1 MTTTARVNRIEEPS
15 AAAATLR
22 QNAIGVWGV
31 AFFLLA
37 GVASLMV
44 IGGLVPTSFAVTGL
58 TAVPIYF
65 LVVAV
70 VLAVF
75 LVGYLAMARLVPNA
89 GAFYAL
95 VRQGLGRPAG
105 VAAALVALVAYNA
118 LQIAV
123 YGIFGFT
130 TANFLHDKVGLGF
143 PWWGYSLVAWAV
155 VAVLGLLNV
164 KLSAGILGV
173 LSIAEF
179 LVIVALSVSGVA
191 TRGAHPLAWDSLSP
205 AHITFGFAGVGF
217 LLAVL
222 GYIGFEN
229 GPVLMEEAR
238 RPRRT
243 VWIASFVVLV
253 GIAALYVFAPF
264 AMVTFWGADQI
275 ISVAAQA
282 GPGTLFGMGPALLG
296 DIALALFIT
305 SAFGTLLTFHNIVGR
320 YAYSLGRENVLP
332 KVFGQTGQKSGAPWV
347 ASLAQSNLALFVIF
361 GYALA
366 HLDPLVQLFFWVG
379 TTGGF
384 AVLCLLALSSLSV
397 VAYFARKQAQT
408 LDVGVWQRF
417 IAPSVAFLALITMAV
432 FSVLNYPTLMGLP
445 TDSVVAKVFP
455 AALILP
461 AVVGLIWALILRAR
475 RRDVYEAIGHGPNA
489 GLVPAVPR

>member
-191 TRGAHPLAWDSLSP
+191 TRGAAPARVGLAVARSHHVRLCRGGLSP
-205 AHITFGFAGVGF
+205 
-217 LLAVL
+217 
-222 GYIGFEN
+222 
-229 GPVLMEEAR
+229 
-238 RPRRT
+238 
-243 VWIASFVVLV
+243 
-253 GIAALYVFAPF
+253 
-264 AMVTFWGADQI
+264 
-275 ISVAAQA
+275 
-282 GPGTLFGMGPALLG
+282 
-296 DIALALFIT
+296 
-305 SAFGTLLTFHNIVGR
+305 GR
-320 YAYSLGRENVLP
+320 
-332 KVFGQTGQKSGAPWV
+332 
-347 ASLAQSNLALFVIF
+347 
-361 GYALA
+361 
-366 HLDPLVQLFFWVG
+366 
-379 TTGGF
+379 
-384 AVLCLLALSSLSV
+384 
-397 VAYFARKQAQT
+397 
-408 LDVGVWQRF
+408 
-417 IAPSVAFLALITMAV
+417 
-432 FSVLNYPTLMGLP
+432 
-445 TDSVVAKVFP
+445 
-455 AALILP
+455 
-461 AVVGLIWALILRAR
+461 
-475 RRDVYEAIGHGPNA
+475 A
-489 GLVPAVPR
+489 GLHRF